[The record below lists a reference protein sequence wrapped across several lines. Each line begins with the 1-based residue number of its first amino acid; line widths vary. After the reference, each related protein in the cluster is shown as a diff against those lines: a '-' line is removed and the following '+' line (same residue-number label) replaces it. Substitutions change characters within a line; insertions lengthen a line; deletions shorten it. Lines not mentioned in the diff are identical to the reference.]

1 MPSIEKKRSNGQ
13 TTRIYFDKE
22 SDRHKYLEFETPF
35 INVSGLYEKRIGK
48 ANIREGDKQAM
59 MFYKAMDRSG
69 TWKGEHTKQQIKQ
82 IYKDVL

>member
-13 TTRIYFDKE
+13 TCRIYFDKE
-22 SDRHKYLEFETPF
+22 EDRHKYQDYEAPF
-35 INVSGLYEKRIGK
+35 VNISGIFQERIGK

-59 MFYKAMDRSG
+59 MFYKAMAQSG